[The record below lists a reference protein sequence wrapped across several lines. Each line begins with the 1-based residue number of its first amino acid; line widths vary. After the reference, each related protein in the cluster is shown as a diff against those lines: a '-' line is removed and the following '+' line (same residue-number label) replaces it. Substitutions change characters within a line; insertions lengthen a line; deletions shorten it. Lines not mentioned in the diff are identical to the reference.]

1 MCATFSGVSRDTDQG
16 VETCVQ
22 VSRESDPCG
31 TDGDGRS
38 RGSPAQ
44 AQASARVDVPTAPL
58 FCSAD
63 HGVHFVR
70 TSFFVR
76 ESLDMRLTNN
86 RRCTPAF
93 LNLKTL

>member
-16 VETCVQ
+16 GETCAQ

-44 AQASARVDVPTAPL
+44 AQASARVGRAHSSTLLAVRSMESTSCVQVFFCTRKLGYALDEQPT
-58 FCSAD
+58 
-63 HGVHFVR
+63 VR
-70 TSFFVR
+70 A
-76 ESLDMRLTNN
+76 
-86 RRCTPAF
+86 CF
-93 LNLKTL
+93 LEF